1 MSKQVNLQNINFF
14 LDKNSFVPSELVPG
28 TITPER
34 LNLLNKQLWIIE
46 LWPAPHFLYGEI
58 KLRMQIHSGN

>member
-46 LWPAPHFLYGEI
+46 L
-58 KLRMQIHSGN
+58 